1 VSAHR
6 EEQLSLA
13 VRRLRDRLAA
23 AGPALPLPDVA
34 RTLQLGRAAVAYR
47 LAFVAKDTAGAV
59 AALTAH
65 LDGRGTEYGVLTGR
79 ASRTPHPA
87 ALTTDDPAAI
97 DDQAAL
103 AAAWISGA
111 PVDWTEQD
119 RDQERRVVPLPH
131 YPFAEER
138 YWMSDTPAPTSLAET
153 VPAVAGTDSAA
164 EPAGPMAAP
173 AGPLA
178 PVPTPVDPTTR
189 ASEPVP
195 VPASATADRV
205 RAAVVSGIGEVLGV
219 SARDVDF
226 ADHLSDYGF
235 DSVSVLALAARLETD
250 LGVPVSPTALYAAP
264 DLAGLVDLIATTAP
278 AQVAPEPAAPTPV
291 SVPASVSPVAT
302 PVPEP
307 APAIAERTSE
317 FAPTSV
323 TRTPAVADPRT
334 GPEPVAIVGM
344 AGAFPGSPDLEAF
357 WANLI
362 AGRDLVG
369 TVPAG
374 RPDEAAPEGTGG
386 FLSDIDHF
394 DAEFFRISPREARL
408 MDPQHR
414 LFLQSA
420 WRAVEDAGHD
430 PLGLAG
436 SDTGVFVGVAS
447 SEYSQLLLT
456 RGVPVDGQMATG
468 NEHSMLANRLSFL
481 LDLHGPSEPVD
492 TACSSSLVAVHRA
505 VRAIQ
510 DGDCSAALAGGVN
523 LILNTNGF
531 QAFGSSGMLA
541 ADGRCK
547 SFDHRADGYARG
559 EGVGTLFLKPLSR
572 AEADGDAIHA
582 VILGSAVN
590 HGGRA
595 TSLTAPSPTA
605 QAAVISAALQRA
617 GVGADTIGYVEAHGT
632 GTVLGDPIELQGL
645 TRAFRHSGWNGSG
658 RGCALGTVKT
668 NVGHL
673 ETAAGIAGVMKTVL
687 AMRHRMLPPLLHLDR
702 PNPLLELERS
712 PFHLVDTARPWDS
725 LTVNG
730 REEPRRAGVSS
741 FGFGGANAHVVL
753 EEYRGRPAG
762 PVAPGPQLVVLS
774 AVHEDR
780 LTEYAADLLAHVER
794 ALFRGTDA
802 DADLADLAWTLQTG
816 RPELPCRLALVAS
829 SGEELTAALRAVVE
843 GTAPSDGTVALGRA
857 DGGSDIAALVGP
869 DPARLLASGAE
880 EGLRRIGSL
889 WVRGATMDWSA
900 LRGGGRPPVRLHLP
914 TYPFARESYWLP
926 ETAVTTASPAPATPL
941 PAAEPVLESRPQPKP
956 RAGRPTVPTT
966 TARPAPARGEAPVPA
981 SVRVEASTP
990 APDRLEAPTPAPA
1003 RVEAPAP
1010 ASVRVEA
1017 PAPAPARGV
1026 APTPAPARVEPSAP
1040 APAGA
1045 PAPVPT
1051 PIPARPEPPAPT
1063 QTRPSAST

>member
-1 VSAHR
+1 M
-6 EEQLSLA
+6 
-13 VRRLRDRLAA
+13 
-23 AGPALPLPDVA
+23 PL
-34 RTLQLGRAAVAYR
+34 TAAV
-47 LAFVAKDTAGAV
+47 
-59 AALTAH
+59 
-65 LDGRGTEYGVLTGR
+65 
-79 ASRTPHPA
+79 TP
-87 ALTTDDPAAI
+87 
-97 DDQAAL
+97 
-103 AAAWISGA
+103 
-111 PVDWTEQD
+111 
-119 RDQERRVVPLPH
+119 
-131 YPFAEER
+131 
-138 YWMSDTPAPTSLAET
+138 
-153 VPAVAGTDSAA
+153 
-164 EPAGPMAAP
+164 
-173 AGPLA
+173 
-178 PVPTPVDPTTR
+178 
-189 ASEPVP
+189 
-195 VPASATADRV
+195 DRV

-219 SARDVDF
+219 SAHDVDF

-235 DSVSVLALAARLETD
+235 DSVSVLTLAVRLETD
-250 LGVPVSPTALYAAP
+250 LGVPVSPTVLYAAP
-264 DLAGLVDLIATTAP
+264 DLAGLVELIATAGPGATNP
-278 AQVAPEPAAPTPV
+278 VLPGRTPAAGSAPV
-291 SVPASVSPVAT
+291 PPVPV

-307 APAIAERTSE
+307 VPASSAPDPAPDPLPDPVPAPVERTG
-317 FAPTSV
+317 V
-323 TRTPAVADPRT
+323 VAASRT

-344 AGAFPGSPDLEAF
+344 AGAFPGSPDLETF

-374 RPDEAAPEGTGG
+374 RPDEAAPGGIGG

-394 DAEFFRISPREARL
+394 DAEFFRISPREAGL

-414 LFLQSA
+414 LFLQTA

-447 SEYSQLLLT
+447 SEYSQLLLA

-559 EGVGTLFLKPLSR
+559 EGVGTLFLKSLSR

-605 QAAVISAALQRA
+605 QAAVISGALRRA

-645 TRAFRHSGWNGSG
+645 TRAFRQSGWNGSA
-658 RGCALGTVKT
+658 RDCALGTVKT

-673 ETAAGIAGVMKTVL
+673 ETAAGVAGVIKTVL

-702 PNPLLELERS
+702 PNPLLELESS

-725 LTVNG
+725 RTVDG

-753 EEYRGRPAG
+753 EEYRGRPL
-762 PVAPGPQLVVLS
+762 APAAPAPRLVVLS
-774 AVHEDR
+774 AVHEEQ

-794 ALFRGTDA
+794 ALFRGADG

-829 SGEELTAALRAVVE
+829 SRQELTALLRAVVE
-843 GTAPSDGTVALGRA
+843 GAVPSDGSVALGRA
-857 DGGSDIAALVGP
+857 DGGADIAALVGP

-889 WVRGATMDWSA
+889 WVRGATTDWSA
-900 LRGGGRPPVRLHLP
+900 LHGGGRRPVRLHLP
-914 TYPFARESYWLP
+914 TYPFARHRHWLP
-926 ETAVTTASPAPATPL
+926 GTAVTTAPTVSVAPP
-941 PAAEPVLESRPQPKP
+941 PAAEPVLE
-956 RAGRPTVPTT
+956 T
-966 TARPAPARGEAPVPA
+966 
-981 SVRVEASTP
+981 
-990 APDRLEAPTPAPA
+990 
-1003 RVEAPAP
+1003 
-1010 ASVRVEA
+1010 
-1017 PAPAPARGV
+1017 
-1026 APTPAPARVEPSAP
+1026 
-1040 APAGA
+1040 
-1045 PAPVPT
+1045 
-1051 PIPARPEPPAPT
+1051 RPEP
-1063 QTRPSAST
+1063 